1 MLTVEERDEGVEES
15 KRLRYDEEGRYRSSS
30 RHRHHHHHPHYDRRS
45 HSRHNSRSSRYPEE
59 ERYARSGRYDEE
71 DRHVSRHSRYDRR
84 DRQDDR
90 RSRRYERERERD
102 RYRGRDQ
109 DPHRYQTDPSTREYR
124 TVFVTQIAQRL
135 TDEQLGEFFT
145 QAGRVK
151 GAKIVIDKVTRR
163 SKGVAYVE
171 FYEQESVAKAL
182 ELAGQKLLGI
192 PVIVQPS
199 EAEKNRLAAE
209 QAAAAR
215 AHASGRESATALP
228 LGTPKAEMF
237 NRVFIGGIHYNLSE
251 DDIQLV
257 FKPFGNLTEVRL
269 EQDETGRSKGY
280 GFLRY
285 ERSEDARTAVERMNG
300 FQLAGRFIKRR
311 FPSSPPS
318 SSPPCLLTLCSL
330 HMHDLL
336 GGGMIETAGVQMT
349 AKSRI
354 ELMQKLS
361 RNPQTQKT
369 GDDGGQH
376 EGVGLGA
383 ETSPHPS
390 SSSRPS
396 SALPPMP
403 QISRCI
409 VLRHMFS
416 TEDQNEP
423 QWDTELEQD
432 VRDEA
437 GKFGLVV
444 HAHVDE
450 DSEQGEVYVKFA
462 EAEGANRA
470 IKALDGRWFAQKR
483 IEAVPVPEV
492 MYHTRFPKSAS
503 S

>member
-1 MLTVEERDEGVEES
+1 M
-15 KRLRYDEEGRYRSSS
+15 
-30 RHRHHHHHPHYDRRS
+30 
-45 HSRHNSRSSRYPEE
+45 
-59 ERYARSGRYDEE
+59 
-71 DRHVSRHSRYDRR
+71 
-84 DRQDDR
+84 
-90 RSRRYERERERD
+90 
-102 RYRGRDQ
+102 
-109 DPHRYQTDPSTREYR
+109 
-124 TVFVTQIAQRL
+124 TQIAQRL

-300 FQLAGRFIKRR
+300 FQLAGRFIKVSLVTEQSSLQEGRANLKTSTSTSVTPVD
-311 FPSSPPS
+311 PSP
-318 SSPPCLLTLCSL
+318 T
-330 HMHDLL
+330 D
-336 GGGMIETAGVQMT
+336 GGGAQDAPG
-349 AKSRI
+349 
-354 ELMQKLS
+354 
-361 RNPQTQKT
+361 
-369 GDDGGQH
+369 
-376 EGVGLGA
+376 
-383 ETSPHPS
+383 
-390 SSSRPS
+390 
-396 SALPPMP
+396 SALDD
-403 QISRCI
+403 
-409 VLRHMFS
+409 H
-416 TEDQNEP
+416 
-423 QWDTELEQD
+423 
-432 VRDEA
+432 
-437 GKFGLVV
+437 GK
-444 HAHVDE
+444 
-450 DSEQGEVYVKFA
+450 
-462 EAEGANRA
+462 
-470 IKALDGRWFAQKR
+470 
-483 IEAVPVPEV
+483 
-492 MYHTRFPKSAS
+492 
-503 S
+503 